1 MDKPNSTMSRQIA
14 QAASVFEQQRTG
26 NTPKSVTVVLS
37 DTTLVITLHG
47 ALSPAEKA
55 LAKSP
60 AGAAQVQE
68 FHRQLFANASES
80 LRQEIKRITGV
91 EVREATAEVEPT
103 TGTVVGV
110 FTTGTTVQVYL
121 LAHSVPA
128 ETWSGSGNGDPES
141 KHEAPQQSG
150 VGKVPRRQISADEAR
165 QVGAGLGLDWA
176 KVDLAQFRRGLEVE
190 LEHGARDLETNVTND
205 DLVVTGKIAW
215 AHLKELPDYY
225 TRLDR
230 LETEGDAYWT
240 SRPQT
245 PTALSASKELR

>member
-1 MDKPNSTMSRQIA
+1 
-14 QAASVFEQQRTG
+14 
-26 NTPKSVTVVLS
+26 
-37 DTTLVITLHG
+37 
-47 ALSPAEKA
+47 
-55 LAKSP
+55 
-60 AGAAQVQE
+60 
-68 FHRQLFANASES
+68 
-80 LRQEIKRITGV
+80 
-91 EVREATAEVEPT
+91 VREATAEVEPT

-205 DLVVTGKIAW
+205 DLVVTGRIAW

-245 PTALSASKELR
+245 PTALSARKELR